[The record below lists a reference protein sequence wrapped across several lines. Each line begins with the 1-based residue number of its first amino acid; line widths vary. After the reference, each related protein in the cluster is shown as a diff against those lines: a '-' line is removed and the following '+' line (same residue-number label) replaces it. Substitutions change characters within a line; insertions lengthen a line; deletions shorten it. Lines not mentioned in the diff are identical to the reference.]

1 MGKITYITAGES
13 HGPALT
19 AVIKGFPAGFF
30 IDVNAVNSQLARR
43 QQGYGRGGRM
53 KIESDKVDILS
64 GCRNSMLLGSPVSC
78 IIHNKDFKNWEAQMH
93 PVAAAEMEPIH
104 VPRPGHADYAGAIK
118 YNFKDIRNVLERA
131 SARETAA
138 RIIPGAMARQML
150 EDLGIRIYSHVLQ
163 IGKAQV
169 LQKDLPSEE
178 QLKASDD
185 SDVRCLDTKK
195 SEEMRQEIDTAK
207 SRGDS
212 LGGIFQVVVL
222 GLPVGLGSYV
232 HWDTKLQSQIAAEI
246 LGIQAMKGIEFG
258 LGFSGAAVPG
268 SEYHD
273 EFCIKNDVITR
284 KSNRAGGL
292 EGGMSNGNP
301 LLFNVVMKPIPTLT
315 RPLDSVDLQ
324 TGKKVQAHKERTD
337 SCAVPAAAVVAENVT
352 AVPLM
357 NALMER
363 FGSDNWDMIKTGF
376 LNG

>member
-1 MGKITYITAGES
+1 MGNITYITAGES

-19 AVIKGFPAGFF
+19 AVIKGLPAGFT
-30 IDVNAVNSQLARR
+30 IDIKAVNAQLARR

-53 KIESDKVDILS
+53 KIETDKVDILS

-78 IIHNKDFKNWEAQMH
+78 LIHNKDFKNWEAQMH
-93 PVAAAEMEPIH
+93 PVDAPNIQPIH
-104 VPRPGHADYAGAIK
+104 VPRPGHADYAGAVK

-138 RIIPGAMARQML
+138 RVVPGAIVRQML
-150 EDLGIRIYSHVLQ
+150 ADLGIRIYSHVLQ
-163 IGKAQV
+163 IGNAKI
-169 LQKDLPSEE
+169 LQTDLPSEE
-178 QLKASDD
+178 QLKAADD
-185 SDVRCLDTKK
+185 SDVRCLN
-195 SEEMRQEIDTAK
+195 SNISAEMRQEIDIAK

-212 LGGIFQVVVL
+212 LGGIFQIVVL

-258 LGFSGAAVPG
+258 LGFSGASVPG

-273 EFCIKNDVITR
+273 EFCIKNDSITR
-284 KSNRAGGL
+284 KSNHAGGL

-301 LLFNVVMKPIPTLT
+301 LVFNVVMKPIPTLT
-315 RPLDSVDLQ
+315 SPLDSVDLLS
-324 TGKKVQAHKERTD
+324 GKKVQAHKERTD

-357 NALMER
+357 NAVMTR
-363 FGSDNWDMIKTGF
+363 FGSDNWKMIKTGF
-376 LNG
+376 LNE